1 MEPPTGWEIV
11 SERQTSVII
20 SKGKDLCL
28 LKQSENPVSLV
39 SKIICRKNNFS
50 SINLLQNFSVSCI

>member
-39 SKIICRKNNFS
+39 GRLSF
-50 SINLLQNFSVSCI
+50 